1 MDGDIP
7 WLILDAIKWESLREI
22 KTGMTLG
29 EIMFEEL
36 MNDIENVTVL
46 LNESTD
52 RKIEIDTIQEISV
65 PISDDETS
73 GVLFG

>member
-1 MDGDIP
+1 
-7 WLILDAIKWESLREI
+7 
-22 KTGMTLG
+22 
-29 EIMFEEL
+29 MFEEL

-52 RKIEIDTIQEISV
+52 RKIEIDTIQEISA